1 MSPARPNQINRT
13 HSTESPSPVRARGF
27 RRLRVS
33 ASCREPLIYPSSGFS
48 FFPCFYKGKRTQSRT
63 QSWRPEPIEETYC
76 GDGGIFVEKG
86 CLLQIFSINCH
97 QNIGTT
103 SRDSEMGA
111 IAILM
116 MTTITTQREDIID
129 FYWINRNEIVCS

>member
-1 MSPARPNQINRT
+1 MFLARPNQIHRT
-13 HSTESPSPVRARGF
+13 HSTRLQSELGRVFADARHAESGCYIHHQDFLSSLVSIKGSGRSHWPSPGDLDLVWRHIVETGEYL
-27 RRLRVS
+27 LR
-33 ASCREPLIYPSSGFS
+33 
-48 FFPCFYKGKRTQSRT
+48 
-63 QSWRPEPIEETYC
+63 
-76 GDGGIFVEKG
+76 KG

-103 SRDSEMGA
+103 SRDSEMGP

-129 FYWINRNEIVCS
+129 FYWIIKTR

>member
-1 MSPARPNQINRT
+1 MNYAPLPSKTDTQ
-13 HSTESPSPVRARGF
+13 STETLASSQGAGFSLTARHAESDCNIHHPDFLSFLVSIKGSGRSHWPSPGD
-27 RRLRVS
+27 LD
-33 ASCREPLIYPSSGFS
+33 LL
-48 FFPCFYKGKRTQSRT
+48 
-63 QSWRPEPIEETYC
+63 WRPIVKTGEYLLR
-76 GDGGIFVEKG
+76 KG

-103 SRDSEMGA
+103 SRDSEMGP

-129 FYWINRNEIVCS
+129 FYWIKRDEIVCS

>member
-13 HSTESPSPVRARGF
+13 HSTPVRAGLGVF
-27 RRLRVS
+27 ADCAS
-33 ASCREPLIYPSSGFS
+33 ARHAESDCYMVLHPSSGFS
-48 FFPCFYKGKRTQSRT
+48 FFPCFYKGKRTPSLA
-63 QSWRPEPIEETYC
+63 QSWRPGPIVETYC

-103 SRDSEMGA
+103 SRDSEMGP

-129 FYWINRNEIVCS
+129 FYWIKTR